1 MVLEDDA
8 LSAVRLAS
16 PSLNI
21 CARRQP
27 FRQVVVA
34 SVDRLM
40 QLKILRL
47 SSPRNVPTQATILSI
62 HPQAL
67 IWRNYASPS
76 PVWL

>member
-8 LSAVRLAS
+8 SVLSAVRLAS
-16 PSLNI
+16 PFLNI

-40 QLKILRL
+40 QLKILF

-67 IWRNYASPS
+67 T
-76 PVWL
+76 